1 MPFIS
6 NFKVLCVFKKDKKV
20 ESPRATSEFGYL
32 RKWVPIALLIGAV
45 CGVGSIVFYEA
56 IRLASVV
63 LLGQVAGFFAPTPA
77 GEGGSLGIISSHL
90 YLIPLVT
97 TVGGLCS
104 GILVYGLAPE
114 AEGHGTDAAIDAFHN
129 KKGEIRSRIPLV
141 KLVASAITIGSGG
154 SAGREGPTAQMGA
167 GFGSFL
173 SRRFQLSVHDRRIA
187 VAVGIGAGIGSI
199 FKAPFG
205 GAVMSAEILY
215 MGDFEVETL
224 LPAFIAS
231 IVGYSIFASYVGWTP
246 IFGYLNISTFND
258 PIVLPVYAVLG
269 IICGLVGIVYVK
281 AFYGTRAYFQR
292 LGMPR
297 FLKPALGGFL
307 VGIIG
312 MFLPQVLGMGYGWL
326 QILMSGNF
334 VLLPIILIPIIIVAK
349 ILATSLT
356 VGSGGSGGVFAPA
369 LVIGGFLGATLWIFL
384 NGLFP
389 NFGPVIAA
397 FVIVGMMAFFGGVGK
412 VPIAVILMVSEMTGG
427 FALLVP
433 SMIATAIAYVIA
445 GKYTIYRSQVQS
457 RADSPAHRSEY
468 STPLMQ
474 KLFVKDAMTKKVITA
489 TLNTP
494 LSEIADEMAKNTMK
508 GMPVLDDNGRLVGM
522 VTLTDVLKVNPEQ
535 RAKTIASSVMTKEL
549 ITTIPDESLYTAF
562 GKMTSNQIG
571 RLPVVEPGDNTK
583 LIGII
588 TREDIWRVYNVEI
601 MSELEEVKLSGSV
614 E

>member
-1 MPFIS
+1 V
-6 NFKVLCVFKKDKKV
+6 K
-20 ESPRATSEFGYL
+20 SPRASGELGYL
-32 RKWVPIALLIGAV
+32 RKWVPIAILIGVV

-56 IRLASVV
+56 IRLASAV
-63 LLGQVAGFFAPTPA
+63 LLGDVAGFFAPTPA
-77 GEGGSLGIISSHL
+77 GEGASLGVISSHL

-97 TVGGLCS
+97 TVGGLCC

-141 KLVASAITIGSGG
+141 NVVASAITIGSGG

-173 SRRFQLSVHDRRIA
+173 SRRFNLSLHDRRIA

-205 GAVMSAEILY
+205 GAILSAEILY
-215 MGDFEVETL
+215 MQDFEVETL

-231 IVGYSIFASYVGWTP
+231 TVGYSIFASYAGWTP
-246 IFGYLNISTFND
+246 IFGYLNLGAFND
-258 PIVLPVYAVLG
+258 PIVLPFYAVLG

-281 AFYGTRAYFQR
+281 GFYGTRALFQR
-292 LGMPR
+292 LEIPR

-326 QILMSGNF
+326 QIAMSGNF

-349 ILATSLT
+349 IVATSLT

-369 LVIGGFLGATLWIFL
+369 LVIGGFLGAALWIFL

-389 NFGPVIAA
+389 NSGLVIAA

-412 VPIAVILMVSEMTGG
+412 VPVAVIIMVSEMTGG
-427 FALLVP
+427 LTLLVP
-433 SMIATAIAYVIA
+433 SMIATAIAYVIT

-474 KLFVKDAMTKKVITA
+474 KLFVKDAMTKKIIT
-489 TLNTP
+489 TTCNSP
-494 LSEIADEMAKNTMK
+494 LSEIAEIMAKNTIK
-508 GMPVLDDNGRLVGM
+508 GIPVLDDNGKLVGM
-522 VTLTDVLKVNPEQ
+522 VTLTDVLKVNPEK
-535 RAKTIASSVMTKEL
+535 RTTTIVCSVMTKEL

-571 RLPVVEPGDNTK
+571 RLPVVEPGDSAK

-588 TREDIWRVYNVEI
+588 TREGVWRVYNIEI

-614 E
+614 EENSEPHS

>member
-20 ESPRATSEFGYL
+20 ESPRATSELGYL
-32 RKWVPIALLIGAV
+32 RKWVPIALLIGVV

-63 LLGQVAGFFAPTPA
+63 LLGNIAGFFAPTPA
-77 GEGGSLGIISSHL
+77 GEGASLGIIPSHL

-104 GILVYGLAPE
+104 GILVYSLAPE

-129 KKGEIRSRIPLV
+129 KKGEIRTRTPLV

-173 SRRFQLSVHDRRIA
+173 SRRFQLNVHDRRIA

-307 VGIIG
+307 VGVIG

-369 LVIGGFLGATLWIFL
+369 LVIGGFLGATLWILL

-468 STPLMQ
+468 SIPLMQ

-494 LSEIADEMAKNTMK
+494 LSEIAEIMAKNTMK

-535 RAKTIASSVMTKEL
+535 RAKTMASSVMTKEL
-549 ITTIPDESLYTAF
+549 ITTMPDESLYTAF
-562 GKMTSNQIG
+562 GKMTSNQVG